1 LFFFFIIVYYYHYT
15 IVICLESVEVGV
27 GGGLERGGE
36 EGTNYL
42 TSSEPKVSRPLL
54 LLPPAVPGT

>member
-27 GGGLERGGE
+27 GGGLERGG
-36 EGTNYL
+36 GRD
-42 TSSEPKVSRPLL
+42 KLL
-54 LLPPAVPGT
+54 DQ